1 MENFSAYSADSL
13 AILRAIIV
21 GTVASTSI
29 AWWIWV
35 VHSTLGQLRNNQ
47 ISFVE
52 LVFECFRALVT
63 ILTILSVI
71 AFI

>member
-1 MENFSAYSADSL
+1 MENFLVHSSDSL
-13 AILRAIIV
+13 EILRAIIV

-35 VHSTLGQLRNNQ
+35 VHSTLGQLQNNQ
-47 ISFVE
+47 ISFIE

-63 ILTILSVI
+63 ILTILTVI

>member
-1 MENFSAYSADSL
+1 MGNLSIYSTDSL
-13 AILRAIIV
+13 EILRTIIV
-21 GTVASTSI
+21 SVVASTSI

-35 VHSTLGQLRNNQ
+35 VNSTLGQLQSNQ

-52 LVFECFRALVT
+52 LVFECFRALAT
-63 ILTILSVI
+63 ILTILTVI